1 MNRAQSSL
9 STLVNER
16 QIKSAAA
23 FQVILAVFGVAAL
36 TVRTL
41 PQPAFSLVTW
51 LVLGQVVTVYLLL
64 AQAVRER
71 CPATLMAAGAFVS
84 TLVGFN
90 LVPPVLMRLGYESAV
105 VYPIVA
111 FTAQSFYAGWFV
123 LFAMMEGFCRTQQFT
138 VPEFIIRGGAIL
150 AMSAA
155 LPFLVTWLLVSNM
168 ATASLEPRVL
178 LLLTLVFTAAAFVL
192 FARKTS
198 KSVSNLALRTSI
210 LCSLID
216 AGLVALS
223 PARSFGT
230 FEAQGFGFIACS
242 IVPAVFLIE
251 FNAMYARLAQE
262 AKTFQRQALHDPL
275 TGVGNRRAYE
285 ALIEMRVGDLDRGI
299 VKQLG
304 VIVVDIDDFKTFNDT
319 YGHAAGDRCLVKI
332 ATAIELAT
340 PRPGDSVFRMGG
352 EEFVVVLPFSGDG
365 PNVVAERIR
374 RGVWDLNIRHTGS
387 TSGRVTVSIGIAV
400 APDQGKSPSD
410 LFANADMALY
420 QAKAQG
426 KNCVR
431 VSRAGSY
438 ADASAVAG
446 VSSDSPLRV

>member
-1 MNRAQSSL
+1 MKNSAQSSL
-9 STLVNER
+9 TTLVNGR

-36 TVRTL
+36 TLRTL

-51 LVLGQVVTVYLLL
+51 LVFGQVVTVYLLL

-90 LVPPVLMRLGYESAV
+90 LVPPVLERLGYEAAT

-111 FTAQSFYAGWFV
+111 FAAQSFYAGWFV
-123 LFAMMEGFCRTQQFT
+123 LFSMMEGFCRTKQFT
-138 VPEFIIRGGAIL
+138 IPEFIVRGGAIL
-150 AMSAA
+150 ALSAA
-155 LPFLVTWLLVSNM
+155 FPFLISWLLVSNM
-168 ATASLEPRVL
+168 AMATLEPRVL
-178 LLLTLVFTAAAFVL
+178 LALTLVFSLAAYLL
-192 FARKTS
+192 FARKTT
-198 KSVSNLALRTSI
+198 KSVSNLALRTSL

-216 AGLVALS
+216 AGLVAFS
-223 PARSFGT
+223 PAHSFGT
-230 FEAQGFGFIACS
+230 FEAQIFGFIACT

-340 PRPGDSVFRMGG
+340 PRPGDSVFRLGG

-365 PNVVAERIR
+365 PNVVAERVR
-374 RGVWDLNIRHTGS
+374 RGVYDLNIRHTGS
-387 TSGRVTVSIGIAV
+387 ACGRVTVSVGVAV
-400 APDQGKSPSD
+400 APDQGKSGSE
-410 LFANADMALY
+410 LFANADLALY

-431 VSRAGSY
+431 VSRAY
-438 ADASAVAG
+438 AEASAVAG
-446 VSSDSPLRV
+446 ASSDSPLRV